1 MADLQSKMGE
11 GLSKLQG
18 GIEQGKNKQKTTQEV
33 SKLKK
38 QIQDTSAKKAELLI
52 NLGQAAYQL
61 IREGKITDHQ
71 LIDLAQPMIG
81 FDQVIYQANKT
92 TAELTEEN
100 NKQYVCDCGAPIN
113 PADKFCGN
121 CGKKVTIEEP
131 EQIAL
136 IQCPSCEEEMPEDT
150 KYCVS
155 CGTKLAG

>member
-18 GIEQGKNKQKTTQEV
+18 GIEQGKNKLKTSQEV
-33 SKLKK
+33 NKLKIK
-38 QIQDTSAKKAELLI
+38 IQDTSVKKAELLI
-52 NLGQAAYQL
+52 NLGQTAYQL
-61 IREGKITDHQ
+61 IREGKITDKQ

-92 TAELTEEN
+92 IAELTEDN
-100 NKQYVCDCGAPIN
+100 SKQYVCECGAPIS
-113 PADKFCGN
+113 PADKFCGS
-121 CGKKVTIEEP
+121 CGKKVVIEEP

-136 IQCPSCEEEMPEDT
+136 TNCPSCEEEMPEDT
-150 KYCVS
+150 KYCGS